1 VEDSSKR
8 EMVQDYVSDIA
19 GYPVSKSWLTRFLH
33 RQPSELLSQWS
44 TSMDRKRQ
52 AADFSDDY
60 KV

>member
-1 VEDSSKR
+1 
-8 EMVQDYVSDIA
+8 MVQDYVSDIA